1 MIIDEKLNIGNSCR
15 LIANYISDMQPDVA
29 IEYTE
34 YSTNHWNSDTETS
47 INIDKNKAIEIIEF
61 LKKHFDV

>member
-1 MIIDEKLNIGNSCR
+1 MIIDEKINIGNGCC
-15 LIANYISDMQPDVA
+15 LTANYISGMQPDVA

-34 YSTNHWNSDTETS
+34 YSTDHWHSDTETS
-47 INIDKNKAIEIIEF
+47 IDIDKNKAIEIAEF